1 MNYWWFWVPGNG
13 LTTTFFSIFFTKFD
27 SECFTLKNHKILKKN
42 RRSNCFQPIFKTR
55 KPSYGCP
62 DSSLVWM
69 NFRIILKMR
78 VVWIRSAWSPCY
90 SKDPCISKKCNFLVF
105 ASKAKI
111 NIFGICFW
119 CRGTKA
125 SPYFK
130 KKKTSKN
137 VEIAAF
143 EVIVET
149 HFYIALYL
157 FFYFLGLYG
166 SYSTTKNHSQRNQGG
181 RFGTWNYTPTSFEI
195 HDSK

>member
-1 MNYWWFWVPGNG
+1 
-13 LTTTFFSIFFTKFD
+13 
-27 SECFTLKNHKILKKN
+27 
-42 RRSNCFQPIFKTR
+42 
-55 KPSYGCP
+55 
-62 DSSLVWM
+62 
-69 NFRIILKMR
+69 MR
-78 VVWIRSAWSPCY
+78 VVSIRSAWSPCY

-181 RFGTWNYTPTSFEI
+181 GFGTWNYTPTSFEI
-195 HDSK
+195 HDSKSTTTKTFRRKENSNSSQWWNFIRWRRRRRPIKFIIQR